1 MQITLKSHE
10 EKCFWLANL
19 LMAQYKQQF
28 ERELDLRIQQED
40 KKFKFHLPKQYKFSE
55 KDKQNEN
62 IIFECA
68 FEPNL
73 HQNDHSDNNNQS
85 DGHHQMTTNQI
96 PIIKGATLNKLI
108 ERLTFHQYADP
119 MFVRVFLTTFRYIIL
134 KYFYHILIL
143 AIFRSFCTPQQLLD
157 LLIDRFNIPE
167 LTFDRSECEGE
178 ECEEECA
185 ELWRD
190 ENYRREIIKKFKK
203 QFVQPVQFRVLNV
216 LRHWIDHHFYD
227 FERDSQLLMQLIHF
241 LDDKIKYKTMKK
253 WIESIK
259 KIVERKQQQLND
271 VTNLMFN
278 SSPPQIEW
286 WLTREQDKFDWLTLH
301 PIELARQLTLLEFD
315 LYKAVKPSELVGTS
329 NGESL
334 VWTKKDK
341 QKSSP
346 NLMKMIHFSSK
357 FVFSLERSIIE
368 CDNLEERIAVVQR
381 IIEVL
386 CVLFELNN
394 FNGVLEV
401 ISALNSAAVYRLE
414 HTFNGKNYKY

>member
-1 MQITLKSHE
+1 M
-10 EKCFWLANL
+10 
-19 LMAQYKQQF
+19 
-28 ERELDLRIQQED
+28 
-40 KKFKFHLPKQYKFSE
+40 
-55 KDKQNEN
+55 
-62 IIFECA
+62 
-68 FEPNL
+68 
-73 HQNDHSDNNNQS
+73 
-85 DGHHQMTTNQI
+85 
-96 PIIKGATLNKLI
+96 
-108 ERLTFHQYADP
+108 
-119 MFVRVFLTTFRYIIL
+119 
-134 KYFYHILIL
+134 
-143 AIFRSFCTPQQLLD
+143 
-157 LLIDRFNIPE
+157 
-167 LTFDRSECEGE
+167 TFDRSECEGE

-185 ELWRD
+185 ELWKD
-190 ENYRREIIKKFKK
+190 ENYRREITKKFKK

-227 FERDSQLLMQLIHF
+227 FERDSQLLMKLIHF